1 MKVLSIHPRLK
12 RGSSPEKFWSLPV
25 SRKLRQLAKNFG
37 EIQPPGDRRRWV
49 RNGELAKYLGVSKM
63 TIWRFK
69 HVPGFNFPPA
79 AVINN
84 IEFND
89 LDKVDAWM
97 EARIP
102 SNV

>member
-1 MKVLSIHPRLK
+1 MTIKPPKKKLSKNAEAIVPSGQLK
-12 RGSSPEKFWSLPV
+12 
-25 SRKLRQLAKNFG
+25 
-37 EIQPPGDRRRWV
+37 RRWV
-49 RNGELAKYLGVSKM
+49 RNSELAKYLGVSKM

-69 HVPGFNFPPA
+69 NVAGFDFPAA

-97 EARIP
+97 EVRIP

>member
-1 MKVLSIHPRLK
+1 VATKKLSKNPTALNV
-12 RGSSPEKFWSLPV
+12 SSE
-25 SRKLRQLAKNFG
+25 Q
-37 EIQPPGDRRRWV
+37 RRRWV

-69 HVPGFNFPPA
+69 HEPGFDFPPA
-79 AVINN
+79 AKINN
-84 IEFND
+84 VEFND

-97 EARIP
+97 EARVP

>member
-1 MKVLSIHPRLK
+1 MA
-12 RGSSPEKFWSLPV
+12 
-25 SRKLRQLAKNFG
+25 RKPKQLANNLG
-37 EIQPPGDRRRWV
+37 EIQPLAERRRWV

-63 TIWRFK
+63 TVWRFK
-69 HVPGFNFPPA
+69 HVPGFDFPPA

-97 EARIP
+97 EARVK
-102 SNV
+102 SA

>member
-1 MKVLSIHPRLK
+1 MAPRPPKKLS
-12 RGSSPEKFWSLPV
+12 EN
-25 SRKLRQLAKNFG
+25 A
-37 EIQPPGDRRRWV
+37 EAMEPPGRVTRRWV
-49 RNGELAKYLGVSKM
+49 RNGELARYLGVSKM

-69 HVPGFNFPPA
+69 HVPGFDFPPA

-97 EARIP
+97 EARVP
-102 SNV
+102 SA

>member
-1 MKVLSIHPRLK
+1 MAKTKSTK
-12 RGSSPEKFWSLPV
+12 RSNNL
-25 SRKLRQLAKNFG
+25 G
-37 EIQPPGDRRRWV
+37 EIQPLAERRRWV

-69 HVPGFNFPPA
+69 HVPGFDFPPA

-102 SNV
+102 SKV

>member
-1 MKVLSIHPRLK
+1 MAKTKFAK
-12 RGSSPEKFWSLPV
+12 RSNNL
-25 SRKLRQLAKNFG
+25 G
-37 EIQPPGDRRRWV
+37 EIQPLAERRRWV

-69 HVPGFNFPPA
+69 HVPGFDFPPA

-102 SNV
+102 SDA

>member
-1 MKVLSIHPRLK
+1 MARQPKQLTKNAAAVLPES
-12 RGSSPEKFWSLPV
+12 RGP
-25 SRKLRQLAKNFG
+25 Q
-37 EIQPPGDRRRWV
+37 RRWV

-69 HVPGFNFPPA
+69 HVPGFDFPPA

-97 EARIP
+97 EARVSP
-102 SNV
+102 S